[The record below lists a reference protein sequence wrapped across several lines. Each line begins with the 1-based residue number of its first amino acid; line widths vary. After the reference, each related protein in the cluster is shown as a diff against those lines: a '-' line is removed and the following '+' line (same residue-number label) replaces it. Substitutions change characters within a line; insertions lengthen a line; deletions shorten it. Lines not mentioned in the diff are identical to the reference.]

1 MARDHA
7 LARGARA
14 GEGVLRLYGWAPPTV
29 SFGRNEPAPAGFPR
43 DPADR
48 PGVDVVRRPTGGRA
62 VLHHEELTYS
72 VVVPGRAVGA
82 RGLYRAVHEG
92 LVAGLR
98 SLGIPAEVA
107 AGGQVLRPDA
117 GPCFQVAAPGEITL
131 GGRKL
136 VGSAQARMDGALLQ
150 HGSILLSPHQDRLME
165 LVGGAGQGDEA
176 QAAALSQLPGGA
188 PSPERLRQALVDG
201 LSTRLGGDWEEGGL
215 TAEEEVNE
223 EELLRLYENPTWTW
237 RR

>member
-7 LARGARA
+7 LARGARE
-14 GEGVLRLYGWAPPTV
+14 GGGVLRFYGWSPPTV
-29 SFGRNEPAPAGFPR
+29 SFGRNEPVPERFPR

-48 PGVDVVRRPTGGRA
+48 RGVDVVRRPTGGRA

-98 SLGIPAEVA
+98 NLGIPAELSVE
-107 AGGQVLRPDA
+107 GQVLRPDA
-117 GPCFQVAAPGEITL
+117 GPCFRVAAPGEITL
-131 GGRKL
+131 EGRKL
-136 VGSAQARMDGALLQ
+136 VGSAQARVDGALLQ

-165 LVGGAGQGDEA
+165 LVGDAGQGEEA
-176 QAAALSQLPGGA
+176 EAAALSQLPGGA
-188 PSPERLRQALVDG
+188 PPAERLREALVEG
-201 LSTRLGGDWEEGGL
+201 LSTRLGGEWEEGGL
-215 TAEEEVNE
+215 TAAEEASE
-223 EELLRLYENPTWTW
+223 EELLRLYEDPSWTW

>member
-1 MARDHA
+1 V
-7 LARGARA
+7 G
-14 GEGVLRLYGWAPPTV
+14 GGVVRLYGWAPPTV
-29 SFGRNEPAPAGFPR
+29 SFGRNEPVPAGFPR

-82 RGLYRAVHEG
+82 RALYRAVHEG

-98 SLGIPAEVA
+98 SLGVPAEVSS
-107 AGGQVLRPDA
+107 GGRVLPPDA
-117 GPCFQVAAPGEITL
+117 GPCFRGAAPGEITL

-136 VGSAQARMDGALLQ
+136 VGSAQARLKGALLQ
-150 HGSILLSPHQDRLME
+150 HGSLLLSPHQDRLME
-165 LVGGAGQGDEA
+165 LAGEA
-176 QAAALSQLPGGA
+176 GRPPDGESATLALLPGGPPHLEA
-188 PSPERLRQALVDG
+188 LQAALVEG
-201 LSTRLGGDWEEGGL
+201 LAASLGGEWAEGGL
-215 TAEEEVNE
+215 TPGEKADEQ
-223 EELLRLYENPTWTW
+223 ELVRLYEDPAWTW